1 MMPDKVY
8 LEEGRSV
15 PVVGFVGPAWN
26 NPKDLENPIEF
37 IRKDTL
43 WKWADEYYSKCILNN
58 GRDTGR
64 REVLKSLL
72 HYINRT

>member
-1 MMPDKVY
+1 MMPDRIY
-8 LEEGRSV
+8 
-15 PVVGFVGPAWN
+15 
-26 NPKDLENPIEF
+26 IH
-37 IRKDTL
+37 RKDNTLEITWSETEEKGCMNTEYICKDAL